1 MHKDPLAP
9 LTNLEPEK
17 LVSKDGKDSLA
28 EFILALSL
36 VFNDLKGIVNW
47 RECRHPCVK
56 VLEVRG
62 WVS

>member
-36 VFNDLKGIVNW
+36 VFR
-47 RECRHPCVK
+47 RETTDIERSKCVE
-56 VLEVRG
+56 LHLAR
-62 WVS
+62 